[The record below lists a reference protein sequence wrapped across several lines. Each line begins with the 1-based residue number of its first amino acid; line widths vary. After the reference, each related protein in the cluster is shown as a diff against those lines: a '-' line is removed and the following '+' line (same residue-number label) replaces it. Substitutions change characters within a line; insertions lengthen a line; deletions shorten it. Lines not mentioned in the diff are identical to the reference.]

1 MLNRVILMGRLTAD
15 PEHKQTPNGV
25 SVTSFSIAVERN
37 FVDKSTGKRGA
48 DFINI
53 VAWRGTADLIC
64 KYFSKGRLIALEGS
78 IQTRNYEDKSG
89 NKRTAF
95 EVMADN
101 VYFTGEK
108 SDSTAARGGRSD
120 SSQFPVPSE
129 FNEPPKDKSFSIGD
143 FSSGNDYE
151 EFDTDDSDLP
161 Y

>member
-1 MLNRVILMGRLTAD
+1 MLNRVILMGRLTTD

-37 FVDKSTGKRGA
+37 FADKQTGKREA

-64 KYFSKGRLIALEGS
+64 KYFAKGRLIALEGS
-78 IQTRNYEDKSG
+78 IQTRNYEDKNG

-95 EVMADN
+95 EVVAEQ

-108 SDSTAARGGRSD
+108 VDKGDGN
-120 SSQFPVPSE
+120 QFNTPNIDCS
-129 FNEPPKDKSFSIGD
+129 PKQGFTVGD
-143 FSSGNDYE
+143 FE
-151 EFDTDDSDLP
+151 EIDTDDSDLP
-161 Y
+161 F

>member
-1 MLNRVILMGRLTAD
+1 MGRLTAN
-15 PEHKQTPNGV
+15 PEHKQTPNGI

-78 IQTRNYEDKSG
+78 IQTRNYEDKNG

-95 EVMADN
+95 EIVADN

-108 SDSTAARGGRSD
+108 ANTTASTLDD
-120 SSQFPVPSE
+120 SSTEQFQ
-129 FNEPPKDKSFSIGD
+129 EPPPHFPMGG
-143 FSSGNDYE
+143 SSSEYE
-151 EFDTDDSDLP
+151 EFDGDEGDYP
-161 Y
+161 FPQ

>member
-1 MLNRVILMGRLTAD
+1 MLNKVILMGRLTAD

-37 FVDKSTGKRGA
+37 FADKSTGRRGA

-64 KYFSKGRLIALEGS
+64 KYFSKGRLIALEGG

-95 EVMADN
+95 EVVAEQ

-108 SDSTAARGGRSD
+108 SESNKP
-120 SSQFPVPSE
+120 SSSPTNFPIPES
-129 FNEPPKDKSFSIGD
+129 FNEPANGTGFSVGD
-143 FSSGNDYE
+143 FEDI
-151 EFDTDDSDLP
+151 DTDESDYP
-161 Y
+161 FNCEH

>member
-1 MLNRVILMGRLTAD
+1 MLNKVVLMGRLTAD

-37 FVDKSTGKRGA
+37 FADKQTGTRGA

-78 IQTRNYEDKSG
+78 IQTRNYEDKNG

-95 EVMADN
+95 EVVAEQ

-108 SDSTAARGGRSD
+108 SDSNNNRSN
-120 SSQFPVPSE
+120 SSSTNFPTPES
-129 FNEPPKDKSFSIGD
+129 FNEPAKGTGFSVGD
-143 FSSGNDYE
+143 FE
-151 EFDTDDSDLP
+151 EIDTDDSDLP
-161 Y
+161 F

>member
-1 MLNRVILMGRLTAD
+1 MLNKVILMGRLTAD

-37 FVDKSTGKRGA
+37 FADKQTGKREA

-64 KYFSKGRLIALEGS
+64 KYFAKGRLIALEGS
-78 IQTRNYEDKSG
+78 IQTRNYEDKNG

-95 EVMADN
+95 EVVAEQ

-108 SDSTAARGGRSD
+108 ANTTDGNSGFSAAPS
-120 SSQFPVPSE
+120 FPTPESFV
-129 FNEPPKDKSFSIGD
+129 EPAKGTGFSVGD
-143 FSSGNDYE
+143 FE
-151 EFDTDDSDLP
+151 EIDTDDSDLP
-161 Y
+161 F

>member
-37 FVDKSTGKRGA
+37 YADKSTGKRSS

-53 VAWRGTADLIC
+53 VAWRQTADFIC
-64 KYFSKGRLIALEGS
+64 KYFYKGRLIALEGS

-89 NKRTAF
+89 NKRIVF
-95 EVMADN
+95 EVIAEN
-101 VYFTGEK
+101 VSFTGEK
-108 SDSTAARGGRSD
+108 KDDNTKSNT
-120 SSQFPVPSE
+120 SSK
-129 FNEPPKDKSFSIGD
+129 PPQN
-143 FSSGNDYE
+143 FSSCDFE
-151 EFDTDDSDLP
+151 EFETDDSDLP